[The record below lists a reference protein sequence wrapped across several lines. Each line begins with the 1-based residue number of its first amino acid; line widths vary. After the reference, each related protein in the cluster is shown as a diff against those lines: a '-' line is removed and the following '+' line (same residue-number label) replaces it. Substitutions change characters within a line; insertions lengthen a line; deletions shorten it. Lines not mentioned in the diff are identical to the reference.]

1 MTPEE
6 AHALAAIVE
15 AVDKA
20 GGRIRG
26 TEVDHERK
34 SSIANAIRQMSG
46 REAEVRPVFTLE
58 IVADPREVLNDIDN
72 QEATDEVTLDLEVAE
87 VCLRELQILVDVTDH
102 QSDEY
107 GDAMTP
113 LARARKRIEDLDG
126 EGIDDFT
133 IANVLQTLD
142 GVASRTEAENGR
154 IDPLQDDIFRAIH
167 ELEVELGLDEKRETG
182 ESEDVEISL
191 DDTPADAGGVGR

>member
-1 MTPEE
+1 MTPAE
-6 AHALAAIVE
+6 ANALAAIVK
-15 AVDKA
+15 AVDGA

-26 TEVDHERK
+26 TEVNHERK
-34 SSIANAIRQMSG
+34 SDVASAMRQMLG
-46 REAEVRPVFTLE
+46 GEAEVHPVFTLE
-58 IVADPREVLNDIDN
+58 IVADPRDVLDDVDD
-72 QEATDEVTLDLEVAE
+72 QEAIGEVTLDPEVAE
-87 VCLRELQILVDVTDH
+87 VCLRELQILVNVTEH
-102 QSDEY
+102 LSDEY

-142 GVASRTEAENGR
+142 GVASRTGAENSP

-167 ELEVELGLDEKRETG
+167 ELEAELGLDEEQETG

-191 DDTPADAGGVGR
+191 DDTAADAGGVGR